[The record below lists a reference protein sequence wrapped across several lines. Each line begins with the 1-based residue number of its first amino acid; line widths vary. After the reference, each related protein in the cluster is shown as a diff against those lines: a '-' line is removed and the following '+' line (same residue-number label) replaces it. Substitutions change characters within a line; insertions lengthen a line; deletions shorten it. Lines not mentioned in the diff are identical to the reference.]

1 LVPPPFER
9 VCPFKVQTAK
19 RFVFPIAMQTGTKKS
34 QKKEMIEFNIA
45 IMIIISS
52 SSHVYYKCQTSR
64 CSNRTLNDA
73 NMLPDLT

>member
-1 LVPPPFER
+1 LVPPPFDR

-45 IMIIISS
+45 IIIIIS